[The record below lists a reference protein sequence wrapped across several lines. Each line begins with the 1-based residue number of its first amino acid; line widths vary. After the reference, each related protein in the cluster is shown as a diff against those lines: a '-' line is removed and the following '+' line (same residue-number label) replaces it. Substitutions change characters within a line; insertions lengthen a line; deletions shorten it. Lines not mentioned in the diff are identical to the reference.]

1 MFNVNVIVGTSL
13 NSLNQNRTFHQVV
26 STSSSH
32 AGPQHTIQFQPL
44 QSTTT
49 SLITNQSMNPLKRK
63 MEDDYDNPSWWRS
76 GCEGEK
82 INMKIVL
89 INLIWLKSCTLIVYF
104 SASFVRELITQLYRI
119 YSNVSWC
126 LNGVTII
133 GGFCVQCYDERRIPW
148 DWMFVSYILF
158 SKAVVYSNWDFC
170 IL

>member
-76 GCEGEK
+76 GCKGEK

-119 YSNVSWC
+119 YSNVMFEWC
-126 LNGVTII
+126 YNYRRVLCTVLWWEENTLRLKTRLNVCLVHT
-133 GGFCVQCYDERRIPW
+133 V
-148 DWMFVSYILF
+148 
-158 SKAVVYSNWDFC
+158 
-170 IL
+170 

>member
-32 AGPQHTIQFQPL
+32 SGPQHTIQFQPL

-63 MEDDYDNPSWWRS
+63 MEEDYDNPSWWRS
-76 GCEGEK
+76 GFKGEK
-82 INMKIVL
+82 INMRIVL

-104 SASFVRELITQLYRI
+104 SASFVRFTGFT
-119 YSNVSWC
+119 VMWC

-148 DWMFVSYILF
+148 DWKLE
-158 SKAVVYSNWDFC
+158 
-170 IL
+170 

>member
-1 MFNVNVIVGTSL
+1 MFNANVIVGTSL

-76 GCEGEK
+76 GCKGEK
-82 INMKIVL
+82 INMMIVL
-89 INLIWLKSCTLIVYF
+89 INLLWLKSCTLIVYF
-104 SASFVRELITQLYRI
+104 SSSFVRELIISCTGFTVMCRDVWMVLQLSEGSVCSVMMRGEYPETE
-119 YSNVSWC
+119 N
-126 LNGVTII
+126 
-133 GGFCVQCYDERRIPW
+133 
-148 DWMFVSYILF
+148 
-158 SKAVVYSNWDFC
+158 
-170 IL
+170 